1 MSAVDSFR
9 AAMLR
14 TGLGYAGAIEADGKL
29 RRFRAEGDKSKNS
42 WYVLFAGPP
51 MAGAFGCWKRG
62 INEEWHDRNGQLS
75 QAERQRAR
83 QCLQEA
89 KSERERVERERR
101 KRAGEVAARILKRAK
116 PLFASHPYFTAKRV
130 KAHGEAR
137 EYRGAIALPL
147 RDTKGELHSLQFIGA
162 DGEKRFLTGG
172 RVQGCFFTLG
182 DKADGPL
189 VICEGYA
196 TGASIHQATGNAVI
210 CAMNCGNM
218 LAVSKAAREFWPQR
232 EIIIAADNDQ
242 WTEAPRKNPGLT
254 DATAAAKAIRARL
267 TVPQFKDAAT
277 QPTDFNDLAALEG
290 LAAVKQQIDD
300 ATVPAE
306 TDADTYT
313 RLAAL
318 PPAEYDRCREQ
329 EANSLGVRV
338 STLDTEV
345 EKLRGGTVGHLQG
358 CAVEI
363 PEIEPW
369 PEPVEGAETL
379 DAVAAAIARYVA
391 LPPGAADAMALWAM
405 HTHCF
410 QAFDMTPRLN
420 IRSPEK
426 GCGKTTLS
434 DVIALFVP
442 RSIQT
447 ENQSPAVLFRLI
459 EKYKPVVLADEY
471 DSWLPDNEEL
481 RGLLNAGH
489 RRGGKALRC
498 EGDNHEVRAFN
509 VFAPVVLCGI
519 GTLPGTLHD
528 RSIGIVL
535 TRAKPGE
542 VAARFSS
549 RHVAIEKELCRKLA
563 RWAADNFKGI
573 EACDPQLPDGA
584 HNRLADNWRPLF
596 AIAAIAG
603 GDWPRRAAAA
613 FTALAS
619 RADMDAQGTGS
630 LLLSDI
636 AAVFQETGADK
647 LPSAM
652 LAEKLAN
659 IEGRPWADFG
669 RASKPITPNQLAKL
683 LRPFKV
689 SPKAMRIGDDIQRGY
704 LLADFKDVF
713 SRFLPVTPTP
723 KCNTV
728 TNVVTTVTYENSKPK
743 QASGLLHSDATALGL
758 ENQQVTPE
766 CCGVAVANSVTEK
779 DDALLL

>member
-1 MSAVDSFR
+1 MSAADSFR
-9 AAMLR
+9 AAILR
-14 TGLGYAGAIEADGKL
+14 AGLGYAGPIEADGKL
-29 RRFRAEGDKSKNS
+29 RRFRAGDDKSKNS

-62 INEEWHDRNGQLS
+62 INEDWHDRNGQLS
-75 QAERQRAR
+75 QAEWQRVRQH
-83 QCLQEA
+83 LQEA
-89 KSERERVERERR
+89 KRERERVEKERR
-101 KRAGEVAARILKRAK
+101 EMAREIAARIHKRAK
-116 PLFASHPYFTAKRV
+116 PLSASHPYLAAKHV
-130 KAHGEAR
+130 QAHGEAR
-137 EYRGAIALPL
+137 EYKGTIALPL
-147 RDTKGELHSLQFIGA
+147 RDINGEVHSLQFIGA
-162 DGEKRFLTGG
+162 DGEKRFLCGG
-172 RVQGCFFTLG
+172 RVQGCFYTLA

-189 VICEGYA
+189 MLCEGYA
-196 TGASIHQATGNAVI
+196 TGASIHEATGHAVI
-210 CAMNCGNM
+210 CAMNCGNL
-218 LAVSKAAREFWPQR
+218 LAVAKAARELWPQR

-254 DATAAAKAIRARL
+254 DATAAAKSIRARL
-267 TVPQFKDAAT
+267 AAPQFKNTAT
-277 QPTDFNDLAALEG
+277 KPTDFNDLAALEG
-290 LAAVKQQIDD
+290 LPTVKQQIDA

-306 TDADTYT
+306 TDADTYA

-318 PPAEYDRCREQ
+318 PSAEYDRCREQ
-329 EANSLGVRV
+329 EANALGVRV
-338 STLDTEV
+338 STLDAEV
-345 EKLRGGTVGHLQG
+345 EKLRGETGGHLQG

-379 DAVAAAIARYVA
+379 DAIAAAITRYVA
-391 LPPGAADAMALWAM
+391 LPSGAADAMALWVT

-459 EKYKPVVLADEY
+459 EKHKPVVLADEY
-471 DSWLPDNEEL
+471 DSWLPENEEL

-549 RHVAIEKELCRKLA
+549 RHVAAEKELCRKLA
-563 RWAADNFKGI
+563 RWSADNFNKL

-584 HNRLADNWRPLF
+584 YNRLADNWRPFF
-596 AIAAIAG
+596 AIAEIAG

-613 FTALAS
+613 FTKLTTET
-619 RADMDAQGTGS
+619 DQEAQGIGTMLLTDIRQVLADSTGPRIFSKS
-630 LLLSDI
+630 LIESLCAMSD
-636 AAVFQETGADK
+636 
-647 LPSAM
+647 
-652 LAEKLAN
+652 
-659 IEGRPWADFG
+659 RPWPEANRG
-669 RASKPITPNQLAKL
+669 KPITESWLARRL
-683 LRPFKV
+683 HPFGIN
-689 SPKAMRIGDDIQRGY
+689 PRTLRIGDDRAKGY
-704 LLADFKDVF
+704 ETAHFNEAFERYLSSLGLSNRD
-713 SRFLPVTPTP
+713 
-723 KCNTV
+723 TV
-728 TNVVTTVTYENSKPK
+728 TAIDSQALTPVESRDNIEPCHGFKSTQTLANTELSRCHAPKPPNAGK
-743 QASGLLHSDATALGL
+743 LKELVEELI
-758 ENQQVTPE
+758 
-766 CCGVAVANSVTEK
+766 
-779 DDALLL
+779 